1 MLFQTKPGIE
11 SEMLTLMVGQRQ
23 KHADAGDVRVQWT
36 KVSLDPTDF
45 LFEDTMP
52 ETGFKFPLS

>member
-1 MLFQTKPGIE
+1 
-11 SEMLTLMVGQRQ
+11 MLTLMMGHRQ
-23 KHADAGDVRVQWT
+23 KHAGDAGDARVQWT